1 VAGLNTGGPR
11 FAGDDGAADPRIA
24 AVLVAYGAG
33 QESERAVLTA
43 LAGSRLLVPL
53 VEAPPE
59 APEAPEAPGATGSAG
74 ATEACVTGDA
84 QAETCA
90 TGDAH
95 DDGCDH
101 GAARE
106 LAFPT
111 LIGRDGRPALLAFTS
126 LAALVSWRPEARPVP
141 TPAEQVWGTAV
152 ADSCAVVID
161 VAGPVPIAVDGARL
175 VALAAGAPPPD
186 PQHDPDLQADVAAAL
201 ASLPAAAGGPG
212 STGPGSSGSGSS
224 GSGSSGSASGSA
236 GPGSTGPSVVGAELA
251 AGPDGT
257 DLAIRLLIRP
267 APRAPQN
274 TPAPPAFQNTPAS
287 PAFQNTPASP
297 ASRNTPARRS
307 SRNTEDPRAT
317 EAATQQALQEAVQ
330 QAMQQ
335 AAEAIAGR
343 LASRLRRG
351 IQFSAALAPQPSAAT
366 SVTAAS
372 AVSPAAVPSRPHG

>member
-1 VAGLNTGGPR
+1 MAGLNTGGPR
-11 FAGDDGAADPRIA
+11 FAGDNGAADPRIA
-24 AVLVAYGAG
+24 AVLAAYGAG

-59 APEAPEAPGATGSAG
+59 APEATGSAG
-74 ATEACVTGDA
+74 ATEACVSGDSQAETCATGDA

-126 LAALVSWRPEARPVP
+126 LAALVSWRPETRPVP

-175 VALAAGAPPPD
+175 AALAAGAPPPD
-186 PQHDPDLQADVAAAL
+186 PHDDPDLQADVAAAL

-212 STGPGSSGSGSS
+212 STGPGSAGLDSS
-224 GSGSSGSASGSA
+224 GLDSSGTASA
-236 GPGSTGPSVVGAELA
+236 GSGSTGPSVVGAELA

-257 DLAIRLLIRP
+257 DLAVRLLIRP
-267 APRAPQN
+267 APRMPQN
-274 TPAPPAFQNTPAS
+274 ISAPPASQ
-287 PAFQNTPASP
+287 
-297 ASRNTPARRS
+297 NTPARRAS
-307 SRNTEDPRAT
+307 QNTDDPRAT

-351 IQFSAALAPQPSAAT
+351 IQFSAALAPHPSAAT
-366 SVTAAS
+366 PATAAPE
-372 AVSPAAVPSRPHG
+372 VSPAPVPSRPHG

>member
-11 FAGDDGAADPRIA
+11 FAGDNGAADPRIA
-24 AVLVAYGAG
+24 AVLAAYGAG
-33 QESERAVLTA
+33 QESEQAVLTA

-59 APEAPEAPGATGSAG
+59 APGSAG
-74 ATEACVTGDA
+74 AAGA
-84 QAETCA
+84 CA

-141 TPAEQVWGTAV
+141 TPAGQVWGTAV
-152 ADSCAVVID
+152 ADSSAVVID

-175 VALAAGAPPPD
+175 AALAAGAPPPD
-186 PQHDPDLQADVAAAL
+186 PHNDPDLQADVAAAL
-201 ASLPAAAGGPG
+201 ASLPAAA
-212 STGPGSSGSGSS
+212 SGL
-224 GSGSSGSASGSA
+224 
-236 GPGSTGPSVVGAELA
+236 GSTGPSVVGAELA

-257 DLAIRLLIRP
+257 DLAVRLLIRP
-267 APRAPQN
+267 VPRVPLDTRDQ
-274 TPAPPAFQNTPAS
+274 PAVQ
-287 PAFQNTPASP
+287 
-297 ASRNTPARRS
+297 
-307 SRNTEDPRAT
+307 
-317 EAATQQALQEAVQ
+317 AAMQQAVREAV
-330 QAMQQ
+330 QQ

-343 LASRLRRG
+343 LAGRLRRG
-351 IQFSAALAPQPSAAT
+351 IQFSAVLAPA
-366 SVTAAS
+366 TAAS
-372 AVSPAAVPSRPHG
+372 AVSPAPVPSRSHG